1 MNVYFPRRAGKL
13 EPGAQGRIEVSG
25 YSGWEC
31 LARWHAGSAVA
42 NASDEGDESATMT
55 KRLAIT
61 PAIGLFAGLSVVSYG
76 AANMLLNGVHGTSRA
91 TTNTCSSAAPASPAP
106 TASTGGTSPLMF
118 PRTRPVSHIS
128 GGARHPASMPVLL
141 AAVRFASA
149 QTTPSPPS
157 TQPSQSPSPPV
168 LPQPSPAAS
177 AAPTT
182 AQPQPAP
189 AQSTSSTQQIN
200 PGGTLK
206 SPIATP
212 TPTPTSTSTPTPTST
227 ATSTPTPTST
237 STTPPPGTLC
247 LRVQTLDNVRSVDP
261 HTTVRY
267 AIWVS
272 LSGTSGTAKVT
283 LSASPS
289 SVSPTFSVC
298 PSSGGSSCKIGLSAG
313 QNVQLRAK
321 LKAPGR
327 SHHHVTLT
335 AKATSAQASKSASAS
350 ATVDINRASAG
361 GNSSSSSQN
370 AGDGTTFPFSPLSP
384 ASLPSGTVVPGVG
397 IQPTGDLGSAFPQV
411 SPSPSASGAAAAS
424 HGRSTKAINLSAGL
438 PLNMRLIGGQIIGLA
453 ALAAAVTIAVARLSL
468 RRQPQAPDGDGP
480 DKS

>member
-1 MNVYFPRRAGKL
+1 
-13 EPGAQGRIEVSG
+13 
-25 YSGWEC
+25 
-31 LARWHAGSAVA
+31 
-42 NASDEGDESATMT
+42 MT

-76 AANMLLNGVHGTSRA
+76 AVNMLLSGVHETRQA
-91 TTNTCSSAAPASPAP
+91 TTSACSSAAPASPAP
-106 TASTGGTSPLMF
+106 TASSAGTRPEML
-118 PRTRPVSHIS
+118 PRTRTASHVS
-128 GGARHPASMPVLL
+128 GRAQRRASMPVLL
-141 AAVRFASA
+141 ANAVRLAPA
-149 QTTPSPPS
+149 ETTPSPPS
-157 TQPSQSPSPPV
+157 TQPSQTASPPV

-177 AAPTT
+177 AAPPT
-182 AQPQPAP
+182 ALPQPAP
-189 AQSTSSTQQIN
+189 AQSTSGQQQIN

-212 TPTPTSTSTPTPTST
+212 TSTPTSTSTPTPTST
-227 ATSTPTPTST
+227 ATPTPTST

-247 LRVQTLDNVRSVDP
+247 LRVQTLDNVSSVDP

-267 AIWVS
+267 AIWVWLS
-272 LSGTSGTAKVT
+272 SGTNGTAKVT

-289 SVSPTFSVC
+289 SVTPTFSVC
-298 PSSGGSSCKIGLSAG
+298 PSSGTSNCKVGLSAG

-335 AKATSAQASKSASAS
+335 ATATSAQASKSASAS
-350 ATVDINRASAG
+350 VTVDINRKSAG
-361 GNSSSSSQN
+361 GDSSSSSQTQN
-370 AGDGTTFPFSPLSP
+370 AGDGTTLPFSPLSP

-411 SPSPSASGAAAAS
+411 SPSPSASGAAATS

-438 PLNMRLIGGQIIGLA
+438 PLNMRLIGGQVIGLA

-468 RRQPQAPDGDGP
+468 RKQPQAPGEDGP
-480 DKS
+480 GKS